1 VALQPTEK
9 ETRMNTVKTKIASL
23 KSKKEELK
31 RLAQKGQLRVK
42 SKLRSG
48 TSTVYIH

>member
-1 VALQPTEK
+1 
-9 ETRMNTVKTKIASL
+9 MSTVKTQIATL

-48 TSTVYIH
+48 MATVYIH